1 MKNGLEVRSDTLSK
15 PRDAEPQRT
24 ETLGSQEFEPA
35 ASHPL
40 QVIWA
45 AGAAAGSKVQGVQ
58 GYLAHKKLPRPH
70 TQQQPNRHSTQVET
84 NTVARSGKDPRTT

>member
-35 ASHPL
+35 ANHPL

-45 AGAAAGSKVQGVQ
+45 AGAAAGSGVQGVQ

-70 TQQQPNRHSTQVET
+70 TQLLPDAGSTQVET